1 MEPHDQINEL
11 LHAVEAAES
20 CFAIWEF
27 LILRDKGLEP
37 YLLKRVFEEYRQ
49 FFLPTRHAHLV
60 EVVMSLSRLY
70 DQTDGAVS
78 LLRCKSLRAKL
89 KPRRQNTIQESA
101 RHREANRSENKKSW

>member
-27 LILRDKGLEP
+27 LMLRDKGLEP
-37 YLLKRVFEEYRQ
+37 HLLKRVFEEYSH

-60 EVVMSLSRLY
+60 EIVMSLSRLW
-70 DQTDGAVS
+70 DQTGGAVS
-78 LLRCKSLRAKL
+78 LL
-89 KPRRQNTIQESA
+89 
-101 RHREANRSENKKSW
+101 